1 MSNGPMKQIRKHWHV
16 ALTFT
21 NTALLFIIVVVL
33 LLDRN
38 TPIPPT
44 KGPQRV
50 KSSTLVSSG
59 APAPTGTEK
68 EPQADIRQA
77 PQKGAGTIEGL
88 IQHTMEPLKKASLD
102 FNGQGDLPTD
112 EQINAAIRS
121 GTLESDASEL
131 VIEKLKEGYSKYN
144 MPFPSLQ
151 LPTDIKEE
159 EAEEQVSG
167 TGSQKELETWV
178 NPTVRRLKE
187 VFSERGMEVSR
198 IPTEDEIQA
207 AVSSSSFTSPESK
220 KLIATLRDLFEE
232 CEINFPEPQ
241 EKFRQHF
248 SDSTPKSQVS
258 KPTESRVPAVA
269 GLSPEQSIL
278 RAYFKGQIQRL
289 ETEAERQSASIDSF
303 LPSADEVSA
312 AVESSSI
319 KSDES
324 KKVIAKIKRCYDS
337 LGISFFV
344 PAGAE

>member
-1 MSNGPMKQIRKHWHV
+1 M
-16 ALTFT
+16 
-21 NTALLFIIVVVL
+21 
-33 LLDRN
+33 
-38 TPIPPT
+38 
-44 KGPQRV
+44 
-50 KSSTLVSSG
+50 
-59 APAPTGTEK
+59 
-68 EPQADIRQA
+68 
-77 PQKGAGTIEGL
+77 
-88 IQHTMEPLKKASLD
+88 
-102 FNGQGDLPTD
+102 PTD

-121 GTLESDASEL
+121 GTLILRPASL
-131 VIEKLKEGYSKYN
+131 RLKSLKRVTANKYA
-144 MPFPSLQ
+144 FSVTQ

-207 AVSSSSFTSPESK
+207 AVASSSFTSPESK

-248 SDSTPKSQVS
+248 SDSTPKGQVS

-278 RAYFKGQIQRL
+278 RAYFRADQHL
-289 ETEAERQSASIDSF
+289 ETEAERQSA
-303 LPSADEVSA
+303 
-312 AVESSSI
+312 
-319 KSDES
+319 
-324 KKVIAKIKRCYDS
+324 
-337 LGISFFV
+337 
-344 PAGAE
+344 